1 LQARLA
7 AARTDLARLAGLND
21 PNEVAEPQ
29 AEPLPQTQFDS
40 RGLREFGLSRRPDLQ
55 AARVFAEQGEA
66 GVDLARAQGRADI
79 TGSAGYS
86 RVYSRFDGQFG
97 TNRAGVP
104 APLRDRD
111 DVLSAGVSVPLF
123 GRNRNQG
130 EVEAAVARARGSQQ
144 MREFLERSIPL
155 EIEAALKRLA
165 GVRLAS
171 ETLTGTVLG
180 QAEKNLE
187 VIRRAYQLGQLRL
200 LDVLNEERRLLETR
214 LAAIDADLDVL
225 RALAELERAVGG
237 ELQ

>member
-1 LQARLA
+1 
-7 AARTDLARLAGLND
+7 
-21 PNEVAEPQ
+21 
-29 AEPLPQTQFDS
+29 
-40 RGLREFGLSRRPDLQ
+40 
-55 AARVFAEQGEA
+55 
-66 GVDLARAQGRADI
+66 
-79 TGSAGYS
+79 
-86 RVYSRFDGQFG
+86 
-97 TNRAGVP
+97 
-104 APLRDRD
+104 
-111 DVLSAGVSVPLF
+111 
-123 GRNRNQG
+123 
-130 EVEAAVARARGSQQ
+130 

-165 GVRLAS
+165 GARLAS

-180 QAEKNLE
+180 QAEKNLD